1 MAPFLPLPPLPP
13 QTIIFVCILYPMIFF
28 ERTAIHFFFY
38 LCMTLLSLM
47 FYVAF
52 GMGLSYI
59 SPSQSMAQVGRSGG
73 GRVEEREGKRQHT
86 KGAGGGGRGE
96 GEGEEVRGAQV
107 GSMSP
112 AGEWP
117 RSAPLSATSVTPVTW
132 HV

>member
-59 SPSQSMAQVGRSGG
+59 SPSQSMAHVGRSGG
-73 GRVEEREGKRQHT
+73 GQSG
-86 KGAGGGGRGE
+86 GE
-96 GEGEEVRGAQV
+96 GRKETAY
-107 GSMSP
+107 
-112 AGEWP
+112 
-117 RSAPLSATSVTPVTW
+117 
-132 HV
+132 

>member
-1 MAPFLPLPPLPP
+1 MPPLPIPLLAPSPSPSIYLSPPLVSLSAPFLPRPPPL

-73 GRVEEREGKRQHT
+73 GQSG
-86 KGAGGGGRGE
+86 GE
-96 GEGEEVRGAQV
+96 GRKETAY
-107 GSMSP
+107 
-112 AGEWP
+112 
-117 RSAPLSATSVTPVTW
+117 
-132 HV
+132 